1 MAVISLSPIVG
12 IDGIL
17 TIKDGAA
24 LSLVAPFSNGDFK
37 LPGLNA
43 GLTSGRSAMQE
54 VTDFFARGKYI
65 GSRYTKGKVLEGSF
79 TCHLTALIGETAD
92 PSILDALLRKND
104 WASPTSTIPASRGDV
119 PHYTLEWAVERT
131 DFGATNDR
139 KLTLKY
145 CEVTGD
151 ISEGDDGSTLTINF
165 RAKPYSTDSVAFT

>member
-1 MAVISLSPIVG
+1 MAVLSLSPIVG

-24 LSLVAPFSNGDFK
+24 LSLAMPFTNGDFK

-43 GLTSGRSAMQE
+43 GLTSGRTSMQE

-79 TCHLTALIGETAD
+79 TCHLTALLGEAAD
-92 PSILDALLRKND
+92 PSILDAVLRKVD
-104 WASPTSTIPASRGDV
+104 WVAASSTIPAARGDV
-119 PHYTLEWAVERT
+119 MHFTLEWAVERT

-139 KLTLKY
+139 KITLKY
-145 CEVTGD
+145 CEVTAD
-151 ISEGDDGSTLTINF
+151 IAEGDDGSVLTINF
-165 RAKPYSTDSVAFT
+165 RAKPYSTDSIALT